1 MEAHRNVEKL
11 VHQVSAMAMY
21 DKHPAFTVP
30 GACMHIFLLAFSA
43 LQSYRGLYNFESLYC
58 KSEKVASLRAH
69 RPIIGRY
76 TQPLRIDKRAR

>member
-11 VHQVSAMAMY
+11 VHQVSAMAM
-21 DKHPAFTVP
+21 
-30 GACMHIFLLAFSA
+30 
-43 LQSYRGLYNFESLYC
+43 QSYRGLYNFESLYC